1 MYVTADGNE
10 EVVMAEFKE
19 TLGEKG
25 AYQNLETTDRDST
38 TPLSEIL
45 SDVHAEHGLRAG
57 VNTEGAT
64 ATGQE
69 IKTESIDVKK
79 VSKIITDDTPA
90 EGRTVLLDYL
100 MKVEKEIA
108 TEVAGRKADIAALR
122 VQMAKNRAYNAKARA
137 SMKKE
142 LLARMAVNAKKAK
155 DDLDEQMRL
164 TAKHFAAA
172 AALENKRWK
181 KNNKRFKKTREIMK
195 KNKASYAHELKM
207 ATLNQQRSL
216 AALDAATNAK
226 IHATNQNIAKNAAD
240 IKANA
245 IKARQD
251 LDTACDNF
259 NTKMYNVNEEAKKGR
274 DKLAADAAAM
284 DKKVRAMISLKVN
297 RMTKAAA
304 KNFQKVRATMA
315 KDRHHADMML
325 AQTSSKMKSALAAQ
339 AALQDERFKQTV
351 ADIAA
356 TKAEADARV
365 DEMKKS
371 FKSQIIS
378 LSSTVNEHMTKL
390 NSRVTN
396 LQGVVTSNKLEQ
408 AKVNTQVTK
417 EISDMIKVGNDRESA
432 LAKKDVALKDL
443 MAKNKAEN
451 EKKMV
456 DMSSEFYSELT
467 KIRAQM
473 AKDRKYQ
480 EGRLSKQTS
489 ELFSVLEK
497 NKAAQDAKNE
507 ELSAA
512 TKAAADAAEEA
523 LDEAKHHFS
532 NRLGALHT
540 TVVENDKK
548 ANGKIEKLTGVVAVN
563 AMKDAAGR
571 QQLKA
576 LADANKLELKNS
588 IREAVAAGEKRARAI
603 EKMAEGMNKKTRDAM
618 NSRISTE
625 IGELT
630 KKIHSDV
637 EGLQLQTKEARA
649 EMRAQVLASLRDE
662 TTLLKSQLETAIKD
676 ANAKMVALH
685 EQLDEEVATSGEA
698 RAALKDEIDAERALA
713 IEAVG
718 NAVALQAQGLL
729 ALKTETAEKIKKT
742 NTKVTA
748 YGDAIIKHAGDVK
761 ATMEANVAALT
772 GQLEAAK
779 EATKKALTD
788 AEKAS
793 MARHEAAITAIT
805 DGLAAAE
812 ADMDKKFD
820 NTYIKMAENRNH
832 ADEALAAATSTLN
845 KAIASHAALQDSRFS
860 TTVKNIEGAKKEA
873 ADAVVAAKKEFAMG
887 LADVTATLKATE
899 QRIEGDIAI
908 VSKMAR
914 ADKASQAIINKKVDA
929 EIKRLEELSNSQHSE
944 SKRARGKI
952 LELFNKN
959 KAIAAQEISDLK
971 SSTSDKLEKLRSEQ
985 AALSLQ
991 HAEEL
996 TEATTELYAKM
1007 AQDKIEQT
1015 HAMTELKASLNL
1027 HKASIGEDLKKLK
1040 DEFGVRF
1047 TDLTGVVSS
1056 NHAKYEERMEEV
1068 TGVVFDWKTAADAD
1082 RELIR
1087 EEQRAMNA
1095 DLNKRIVKAIQIGEA
1110 KAKQVLE
1117 GATANIG
1124 AMQSA
1129 LLADIGMQVENM
1141 ANTVLDTVL
1150 EDRGT
1155 IANNYLSL
1163 KGYAG
1168 AAQDKIIDYVQKGEG
1183 KGLSSIGDLLQ
1194 QIAIVSEIKTKP
1206 AMGLSAGGGEITP
1219 AFGGDLVPDVAEIT
1233 KVNGL
1238 CDEYYKVRAM
1248 VDGAWP
1254 YGLGKYLLMKL
1265 SASMAGT
1272 GVLTVGKKDGAA
1284 GQWVYIN
1291 SEAVGLSS
1299 HMSEFEDV
1307 AVRITA
1313 YQDFLAQLAAT
1324 LPAIQV
1330 AKPIVV
1336 PPPEWDGTR

>member
-1 MYVTADGNE
+1 
-10 EVVMAEFKE
+10 MAEQEFAK
-19 TLGEKG
+19 TLNAGK
-25 AYQNLETTDRDST
+25 YQNLATTDRDST

-45 SDVHAEHGLRAG
+45 SDVGPTKGLRVG
-57 VNTEGAT
+57 VNVEGAT
-64 ATGQE
+64 ATGTE
-69 IKTESIDVKK
+69 IKTESWDVKK

-216 AALDAATNAK
+216 SALDAATNAK

-274 DKLAADAAAM
+274 DKLAADAAAK
-284 DKKVRAMISLKVN
+284 D
-297 RMTKAAA
+297 
-304 KNFQKVRATMA
+304 FQKVRATMA

-325 AQTSSKMKSALAAQ
+325 AQTSQKMKSALAAQ

-390 NSRVTN
+390 NSRVTT

-417 EISDMIKVGNDRESA
+417 EINDMIKVGNDRETA
-432 LAKKDVALKDL
+432 LSKKDAALKDL

-456 DMSSEFYSELT
+456 DMSSEFYTELT
-467 KIRAQM
+467 AIRAQM

-512 TKAAADAAEEA
+512 TKAVVDAAEEA

-548 ANGKIEKLTGVVAVN
+548 ANSKIEKLTGIVAVN

-571 QQLKA
+571 AQLKS
-576 LADANKLELKNS
+576 LSDANKLELKNS

-618 NSRISTE
+618 NNRISTE

-662 TTLLKSQLETAIKD
+662 TTLLKSQLET
-676 ANAKMVALH
+676 
-685 EQLDEEVATSGEA
+685 
-698 RAALKDEIDAERALA
+698 
-713 IEAVG
+713 
-718 NAVALQAQGLL
+718 
-729 ALKTETAEKIKKT
+729 
-742 NTKVTA
+742 
-748 YGDAIIKHAGDVK
+748 
-761 ATMEANVAALT
+761 
-772 GQLEAAK
+772 
-779 EATKKALTD
+779 
-788 AEKAS
+788 
-793 MARHEAAITAIT
+793 
-805 DGLAAAE
+805 
-812 ADMDKKFD
+812 
-820 NTYIKMAENRNH
+820 
-832 ADEALAAATSTLN
+832 
-845 KAIASHAALQDSRFS
+845 
-860 TTVKNIEGAKKEA
+860 
-873 ADAVVAAKKEFAMG
+873 
-887 LADVTATLKATE
+887 
-899 QRIEGDIAI
+899 
-908 VSKMAR
+908 
-914 ADKASQAIINKKVDA
+914 
-929 EIKRLEELSNSQHSE
+929 
-944 SKRARGKI
+944 
-952 LELFNKN
+952 
-959 KAIAAQEISDLK
+959 
-971 SSTSDKLEKLRSEQ
+971 
-985 AALSLQ
+985 
-991 HAEEL
+991 
-996 TEATTELYAKM
+996 
-1007 AQDKIEQT
+1007 
-1015 HAMTELKASLNL
+1015 
-1027 HKASIGEDLKKLK
+1027 
-1040 DEFGVRF
+1040 
-1047 TDLTGVVSS
+1047 
-1056 NHAKYEERMEEV
+1056 
-1068 TGVVFDWKTAADAD
+1068 
-1082 RELIR
+1082 
-1087 EEQRAMNA
+1087 
-1095 DLNKRIVKAIQIGEA
+1095 
-1110 KAKQVLE
+1110 
-1117 GATANIG
+1117 
-1124 AMQSA
+1124 
-1129 LLADIGMQVENM
+1129 
-1141 ANTVLDTVL
+1141 
-1150 EDRGT
+1150 
-1155 IANNYLSL
+1155 
-1163 KGYAG
+1163 
-1168 AAQDKIIDYVQKGEG
+1168 
-1183 KGLSSIGDLLQ
+1183 
-1194 QIAIVSEIKTKP
+1194 
-1206 AMGLSAGGGEITP
+1206 
-1219 AFGGDLVPDVAEIT
+1219 
-1233 KVNGL
+1233 
-1238 CDEYYKVRAM
+1238 
-1248 VDGAWP
+1248 
-1254 YGLGKYLLMKL
+1254 
-1265 SASMAGT
+1265 
-1272 GVLTVGKKDGAA
+1272 
-1284 GQWVYIN
+1284 
-1291 SEAVGLSS
+1291 
-1299 HMSEFEDV
+1299 
-1307 AVRITA
+1307 
-1313 YQDFLAQLAAT
+1313 
-1324 LPAIQV
+1324 
-1330 AKPIVV
+1330 
-1336 PPPEWDGTR
+1336 

>member
-1 MYVTADGNE
+1 MG
-10 EVVMAEFKE
+10 
-19 TLGEKG
+19 
-25 AYQNLETTDRDST
+25 
-38 TPLSEIL
+38 
-45 SDVHAEHGLRAG
+45 
-57 VNTEGAT
+57 
-64 ATGQE
+64 
-69 IKTESIDVKK
+69 
-79 VSKIITDDTPA
+79 
-90 EGRTVLLDYL
+90 DYL
-100 MKVEKEIA
+100 NKVETEIA
-108 TEVAGRKADIAALR
+108 NEVASRKADIAALR

-137 SMKKE
+137 TMKKE

-155 DDLDEQMRL
+155 DDLDEQMRI
-164 TAKHFAAA
+164 TAKNFAKA

-181 KNNKRFKKTREIMK
+181 KNNARFKKTRAIMK
-195 KNKASYAHELKM
+195 KNKQQLNHELSM
-207 ATLNQQRSL
+207 AVLNQQRALS
-216 AALDAATNAK
+216 ALDTATNAR
-226 IHATNQNIAKNAAD
+226 IHATNANIAKNAAD

-251 LDTACDNF
+251 LDTACENF
-259 NTKMYNVNEEAKKGR
+259 DTKMAGVNEEAKKGR
-274 DKLAADAAAM
+274 DKLAADAETM
-284 DKKVRAMISLKVN
+284 DKKIRAMISLKI
-297 RMTKAAA
+297 RKQAKSAA
-304 KNFQKVRATMA
+304 KNFQKVRETMA
-315 KDRHHADMML
+315 KDRHHADMLL
-325 AQTSSKMKSALAAQ
+325 AQTSQKMKAALAAQ
-339 AALQDERFKQTV
+339 MAIQDARFKQTV

-365 DEMKKS
+365 DNFKKS
-371 FKSQIIS
+371 FKAQIIQ
-378 LSSTVNEHMTKL
+378 LSSTVTEHMTKL
-390 NSRVTN
+390 NSRVTT

-417 EISDMIKVGNDRESA
+417 EINDMIKLGNDRETELS
-432 LAKKDVALKDL
+432 KKDAALKEL
-443 MAKNKAEN
+443 MAKNKEAN
-451 EKKMV
+451 EKAMT
-456 DMSSEFYSELT
+456 DMSSSFYAELT
-467 KIRAQM
+467 AIRAEM

-480 EGRLSKQTS
+480 EQRLGKQTG
-489 ELFSVLEK
+489 ELFAVLKK
-497 NKAAQDAKNE
+497 NKEVQDAKNE
-507 ELSAA
+507 ELTAA
-512 TKAAADAAEEA
+512 TKAAADEAEAA

-548 ANGKIEKLTGVVAVN
+548 ANKKIEKLTGIVAEN
-563 AMKDAAGR
+563 AIKDQAGR
-571 QQLKA
+571 AQLKA
-576 LADANKLELKNS
+576 LSDANALELKNS
-588 IREAVAAGEKRARAI
+588 IREAVEAGEKRARAV
-603 EKMAEGMNKKTRDAM
+603 EKMATNMNKKTRDAM
-618 NSRISTE
+618 NNRITTE

-637 EGLQLQTKEARA
+637 EGLQLQTAEARK

-662 TTLLKSQLETAIKD
+662 SALLKTQLEDAIKL
-676 ANAKMVALH
+676 ANKKMVALH
-685 EQLDEEVATSGEA
+685 EQLDAEVEASGEA
-698 RAALKDEIDAERALA
+698 RQELKDEIDAEKALA
-713 IEAVG
+713 VEAVE
-718 NAVALQAQGLL
+718 NAVALQAQSLL

-748 YGDAIIKHAGDVK
+748 YGDAIISHANDVG
-761 ATMEANVAALT
+761 ATMEANVNTLV

-779 EATKKALTD
+779 AATNKALTD
-788 AEKAS
+788 AEQAS
-793 MARHEAAITAIT
+793 MARHQAAITAIT
-805 DGLAAAE
+805 DGLNAAKE
-812 ADMDKKFD
+812 DMDAKFD

-832 ADEALAAATSTLN
+832 ADEALATATAELN
-845 KAIASHAALQDSRFS
+845 QKISKHAALQDSRFAG
-860 TTVKNIEGAKKEA
+860 TVKNIEAAKIEA
-873 ADAVVAAKKEFAMG
+873 AAEVELAKKEFNMG
-887 LADVTATLKATE
+887 LAEVTAVLKATE
-899 QRIEGDIAI
+899 SRIQGDIAI

-914 ADKASQAIINKKVDA
+914 AERSAQAIINKKVDA
-929 EIKRLEELSNSQHSE
+929 EIKRLEELSNTQHSE

-971 SSTSDKLEKLRSEQ
+971 GSTASKLEKLRSEQ

-1015 HAMTELKASLNL
+1015 SAMSSLKATLGIK
-1027 HKASIGEDLKKLK
+1027 KASTAEALGKLK
-1040 DEFGVRF
+1040 DEFATRF

-1056 NHAKYEERMEEV
+1056 NHKHYEDKMEEA
-1068 TGVVFDWKTAADAD
+1068 TGVIYDWKTAADAD
-1082 RELIR
+1082 REL
-1087 EEQRAMNA
+1087 
-1095 DLNKRIVKAIQIGEA
+1095 IGEA

-1124 AMQSA
+1124 AMQKS

-1150 EDRGT
+1150 EDRST

-1168 AAQDKIIDYVQKGEG
+1168 AGQEKILEYVQKGEG
-1183 KGLSSIGDLLQ
+1183 KGLSSIGDLLM

-1206 AMGLSAGGGEITP
+1206 TEGLSAGGGELTP
-1219 AFGGDLVPDVAEIT
+1219 AFGGDFVPDVKEIT

-1238 CDEYYKVRAM
+1238 CDEYYKVRAN

-1265 SASMAGT
+1265 SASMAGP

-1307 AVRITA
+1307 AIRITN
-1313 YQDFLAQLAAT
+1313 YQDFLANLAAS

-1330 AKPIVV
+1330 AKPIEV
-1336 PPPEWDGTR
+1336 PPPEWKGD

>member
-1 MYVTADGNE
+1 MGLSPRTRSVSEKMAEAQKPSQARIAFGLLCGLAICCAVMYVTADGNDE
-10 EVVMAEFKE
+10 TVMAEA
-19 TLGEKG
+19 T
-25 AYQNLETTDRDST
+25 YTDYVTVDRDTT
-38 TPLSEIL
+38 TPLGEIL
-45 SDVHAEHGLRAG
+45 SDVKAVKGLRVA
-57 VNTEGAT
+57 NTAV
-64 ATGQE
+64 ATGTGHE
-69 IKTESIDVKK
+69 IKTESWDVKK
-79 VSKIITDDTPA
+79 VDRIITDDTPA

-100 MKVEKEIA
+100 NKVEKEIA

-164 TAKHFAAA
+164 TAKHFAQA

-195 KNKASYAHELKM
+195 KNKASYAKELKM

-226 IHATNQNIAKNAAD
+226 IKATNANIAKNAAD

-259 NTKMYNVNEEAKKGR
+259 NTKMFNVNEEAKKGR

-284 DKKVRAMISLKVN
+284 DKKVRAMISLKIN
-297 RMTKAAA
+297 RMTKSAA

-339 AALQDERFKQTV
+339 SALQDKRFKQTV

-356 TKAEADARV
+356 TKAEADNLV
-365 DEMKKS
+365 SEMKKS
-371 FKSQIIS
+371 FKAQIIS

-408 AKVNTQVTK
+408 AKVNTQVTN
-417 EISDMIKVGNDRESA
+417 EINEMIKVGNDRESA
-432 LAKKDVALKDL
+432 LAKKDAALKDL

-451 EKKMV
+451 EKKMM
-456 DMSSEFYSELT
+456 DMSTEFYSELT

-489 ELFSVLEK
+489 ELFTVLTK
-497 NKAAQDAKNE
+497 NKAAQDAKNK

-548 ANGKIEKLTGVVAVN
+548 ANAKIEKLTGIVAVN

-571 QQLKA
+571 AQLKS

-618 NSRISTE
+618 KN
-625 IGELT
+625 
-630 KKIHSDV
+630 HADV

-685 EQLDEEVATSGEA
+685 EQLDEEVASSGEA
-698 RAALKDEIDAERALA
+698 RAELKAEIDAEKAMA

-748 YGDAIIKHAGDVK
+748 YGDAIIKHASDVK

-772 GQLEAAK
+772 GQLTAAK
-779 EATKKALTD
+779 EATKKALSD

-812 ADMDKKFD
+812 EDMDKKFD
-820 NTYIKMAENRNH
+820 NTYIK
-832 ADEALAAATSTLN
+832 
-845 KAIASHAALQDSRFS
+845 
-860 TTVKNIEGAKKEA
+860 
-873 ADAVVAAKKEFAMG
+873 
-887 LADVTATLKATE
+887 
-899 QRIEGDIAI
+899 
-908 VSKMAR
+908 
-914 ADKASQAIINKKVDA
+914 
-929 EIKRLEELSNSQHSE
+929 
-944 SKRARGKI
+944 
-952 LELFNKN
+952 
-959 KAIAAQEISDLK
+959 
-971 SSTSDKLEKLRSEQ
+971 
-985 AALSLQ
+985 
-991 HAEEL
+991 
-996 TEATTELYAKM
+996 
-1007 AQDKIEQT
+1007 
-1015 HAMTELKASLNL
+1015 
-1027 HKASIGEDLKKLK
+1027 
-1040 DEFGVRF
+1040 
-1047 TDLTGVVSS
+1047 
-1056 NHAKYEERMEEV
+1056 
-1068 TGVVFDWKTAADAD
+1068 
-1082 RELIR
+1082 
-1087 EEQRAMNA
+1087 
-1095 DLNKRIVKAIQIGEA
+1095 
-1110 KAKQVLE
+1110 
-1117 GATANIG
+1117 
-1124 AMQSA
+1124 
-1129 LLADIGMQVENM
+1129 
-1141 ANTVLDTVL
+1141 
-1150 EDRGT
+1150 
-1155 IANNYLSL
+1155 
-1163 KGYAG
+1163 
-1168 AAQDKIIDYVQKGEG
+1168 
-1183 KGLSSIGDLLQ
+1183 
-1194 QIAIVSEIKTKP
+1194 
-1206 AMGLSAGGGEITP
+1206 
-1219 AFGGDLVPDVAEIT
+1219 
-1233 KVNGL
+1233 
-1238 CDEYYKVRAM
+1238 
-1248 VDGAWP
+1248 
-1254 YGLGKYLLMKL
+1254 
-1265 SASMAGT
+1265 
-1272 GVLTVGKKDGAA
+1272 
-1284 GQWVYIN
+1284 
-1291 SEAVGLSS
+1291 
-1299 HMSEFEDV
+1299 
-1307 AVRITA
+1307 
-1313 YQDFLAQLAAT
+1313 
-1324 LPAIQV
+1324 
-1330 AKPIVV
+1330 
-1336 PPPEWDGTR
+1336 